1 MEVKTILGKQE
12 LIIRDFSV
20 GQEKAFRILYEKY
33 APALRYFAA
42 KYVEEGEVIDDIVQD
57 VFVCLWEKRVDFK
70 TEETIKAFLYKA
82 VKNSCLNFLKH
93 QEYEWNYAEIIR
105 KKTPVYETE
114 SDSVYTLDELY
125 RMLYETLNKLP
136 DNYRTV
142 FIESFFKGKT
152 HAEIAEELNLS
163 VKSVNRYK
171 QRTLELLRNELKDY
185 LPLLLL
191 FIASGRA

>member
-1 MEVKTILGKQE
+1 MGSINEH
-12 LIIRDFSV
+12 IIRDFSV

-114 SDSVYTLDELY
+114 ADSVYTLDELY

-171 QRTLELLRNELKDY
+171 QRTIELLRNELKDY